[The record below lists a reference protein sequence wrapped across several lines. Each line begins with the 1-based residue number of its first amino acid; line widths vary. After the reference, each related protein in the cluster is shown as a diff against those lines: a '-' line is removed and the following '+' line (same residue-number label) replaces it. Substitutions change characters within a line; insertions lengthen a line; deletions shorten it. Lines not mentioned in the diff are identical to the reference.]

1 MSETITEIRKVS
13 ARGIEFLIA
22 EEGLRLKPYLD
33 SVKIPTIGVGC
44 TYYESGKR
52 VTMQDPAITK
62 ERAIELFRNLLKSY
76 ELAVYSTTR
85 DDLNQNQFD
94 ALVSL
99 CFNIGVSAFKGSTV
113 LKRVNKNPLDKTIA
127 DAFLMWKNAGGKPI
141 LLKRRQREAELY
153 FTVCAAR

>member
-1 MSETITEIRKVS
+1 MSETITEIQKVS

-33 SVKIPTIGVGC
+33 SVKIPTIGIGC

-62 ERAIELFRNLLKSY
+62 ERAIELFRHLLKTY

-99 CFNIGVSAFKGSTV
+99 CYNIGVAAFKGSTV
-113 LKRVNKNPLDKTIA
+113 LKRVNKNPLDKTIRTSFEA
-127 DAFLMWKNAGGKPI
+127 WKNAGGKPI
-141 LLKRRQREAELY
+141 LLKRRQ
-153 FTVCAAR
+153 